1 MFESGGQNRQSIDF
15 TRKMGVR
22 MTDSDSVI
30 FKVRILVA
38 QLLKR
43 ETPYRVKAVR
53 GFSFLLMT
61 MTCVRECRKTPNSGK
76 VRTAKPAARTFP
88 EISFERV

>member
-1 MFESGGQNRQSIDF
+1 
-15 TRKMGVR
+15 

-61 MTCVRECRKTPNSGK
+61 ATCVRECRKTPNSGK